1 MKHWAF
7 GGETTLTNVLNV
19 CPVHHRLVH
28 EGGFTVVHEG
38 DDLVF
43 RAPDG
48 RVLEPAPVPPELG
61 PDPVATLLS
70 RAGSRG
76 ALEID
81 DETGLAPWDG
91 RAPDYSACVAA
102 AQSWLA

>member
-19 CPVHHRLVH
+19 CRVHHRLIH
-28 EGGFTVVHEG
+28 EGGFTVVREG

-48 RVLEPAPVPPELG
+48 RVLEPAPMPPALG
-61 PDPVATLLS
+61 DDPVAALL
-70 RAGSRG
+70 APHQG
-76 ALEID
+76 LEID
-81 DETGLAPWDG
+81 DQTGLTPWDG
-91 RAPDYSACVAA
+91 RTPDYSACVAA
-102 AQSWLA
+102 AQSRLE